1 MGFYCFLISV
11 NPVGF
16 LLLVHQCQL
25 DGFLLLFHSFLHMA
39 KSCCSLGVHYR
50 GDDEEG
56 ADAYFFCSD
65 TAMYHLL
72 YSLRKAP
79 LFLLLTNGWI
89 IGRVQRRGEAS
100 LLRAEG

>member
-1 MGFYCFLISV
+1 MGFYCFLISVNPMGFYCFLISV

-50 GDDEEG
+50 GDDEEKQMRT
-56 ADAYFFCSD
+56 FFE
-65 TAMYHLL
+65 
-72 YSLRKAP
+72 LRKAP

-89 IGRVQRRGEAS
+89 IGR
-100 LLRAEG
+100 EG